1 MPGRR
6 STPKYTTEQNV
17 DFGMRVLGVLAEA
30 PEALEIKQIQA
41 SDLMLNNLTTQKL
54 ARVLREL
61 NEMGLVLKSKSKS
74 NGRMKYKARAM
85 CEEQGYKVE
94 EMIY

>member
-6 STPKYTTEQNV
+6 SAPKYTTEQNV

-41 SDLMLNNLTTQKL
+41 SDMTLNNLTTQKL
-54 ARVLREL
+54 ARVLSEL
-61 NEMGLVLKSKSKS
+61 SEMGLVLKSKSKS

-85 CEEQGYKVE
+85 CEEQGYDIERMV
-94 EMIY
+94 Y

>member
-54 ARVLREL
+54 ARVLSEL
-61 NEMGLVLKSKSKS
+61 SEMGLVLKSKSKS
-74 NGRMKYKARAM
+74 NGRMKYKARTM

>member
-17 DFGMRVLGVLAEA
+17 DFGIRVLGVLAEA

-54 ARVLREL
+54 ARVLSEL
-61 NEMGLVLKSKSKS
+61 SEMGLVLKSKSKS

-85 CEEQGYKVE
+85 CEEQGYDIERMV
-94 EMIY
+94 Y

>member
-6 STPKYTTEQNV
+6 SAPKYTVEQNV

-41 SDLMLNNLTTQKL
+41 SDMMLNNLTTQKL
-54 ARVLREL
+54 ARVLSEL

-85 CEEQGYKVE
+85 CEEQGYDVE
-94 EMIY
+94 RMVY

>member
-1 MPGRR
+1 MLGRR
-6 STPKYTTEQNV
+6 SAPKYTTEQNV

-41 SDLMLNNLTTQKL
+41 SDMTLNNLTTQKL
-54 ARVLREL
+54 ARVLSEL
-61 NEMGLVLKSKSKS
+61 SEMGLVLKSKSKS

-85 CEEQGYKVE
+85 CEEQGYDIERMV
-94 EMIY
+94 Y